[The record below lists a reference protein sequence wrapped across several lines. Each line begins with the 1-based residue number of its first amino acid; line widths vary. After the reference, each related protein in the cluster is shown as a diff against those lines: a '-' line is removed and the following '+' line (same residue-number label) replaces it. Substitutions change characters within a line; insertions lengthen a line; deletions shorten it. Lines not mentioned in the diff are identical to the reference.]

1 MNNHTK
7 HLQNSI
13 TSEVNLHS
21 GKKKQ
26 LKILLIVAAKSD
38 ILIKEPA
45 WNHSDIILVVAFFL
59 VEESDN
65 LNCCICKTKV
75 IYIHPNY
82 GQEWSSLLLIS
93 TILLCLINFTAIL
106 VSLWK
111 ILNSL
116 FLAWRVKSMDNHKHV
131 WAKNM
136 QLQFIQFS
144 WNTCWI
150 VFKLSCKCYNYQV
163 DNFLIIYLCP
173 YCVSCCFAL

>member
-1 MNNHTK
+1 MTFK
-7 HLQNSI
+7 KRR
-13 TSEVNLHS
+13 TS
-21 GKKKQ
+21 
-26 LKILLIVAAKSD
+26 LKSQ
-38 ILIKEPA
+38 
-45 WNHSDIILVVAFFL
+45 SDIILVVA
-59 VEESDN
+59 
-65 LNCCICKTKV
+65 LNYSCICKTKV

-82 GQEWSSLLLIS
+82 SQEWSSLLLIS
-93 TILLCLINFTAIL
+93 TILLCWINFTAIL
-106 VSLWK
+106 VCLWK

-144 WNTCWI
+144 LNTWWI

-163 DNFLIIYLCP
+163 DNFQIIYLCP